1 MNWFTIL
8 PDIRRLFGAFVVLR
22 SPSLTLSTELYQ
34 KFSGFLAMAS
44 SSDDE
49 CMTPEHLLDHP
60 EMKGMIPEHPGIES
74 EFLSHVRSQEICSQ
88 ERSSSDK
95 ESLALES
102 IGSSDK
108 EGSGGSS
115 QEGGGSSSQEGS
127 GSDKEG
133 EGSDSKL
140 ENVRKKRKLE
150 KLPEIAEEAV
160 EEEEEYR
167 KAKVWKEWWDRT
179 KKEAKEFDL
188 EDWKERNGDLS
199 HKSREQIRG
208 ELQEYCKS
216 VPSFP
221 SNLGAI
227 GGLDDV
233 VKSFFVHD
241 VDPKLWEKYVAE
253 CRESEGFDVVT
264 YPGPSPYLLVRP
276 ITSYVDYPELHQELI
291 EFATRALE
299 EKQPGCQFLHIE
311 RVTGYACSG
320 YMYNI
325 TFRAQSADDPDGKS
339 FQAKVYAGI
348 NKVEVIFCRPKVK
361 T

>member
-22 SPSLTLSTELYQ
+22 SPSLS
-34 KFSGFLAMAS
+34 FLAMAS
-44 SSDDE
+44 GSDDE
-49 CMTPEHLLDHP
+49 CMTPEHLLEHP
-60 EMKGMIPEHPGIES
+60 EMKGMILEHPGIES
-74 EFLSHVRSQEICSQ
+74 EFLSHVRSPEISSQ

-102 IGSSDK
+102 IGSS
-108 EGSGGSS
+108 SS
-115 QEGGGSSSQEGS
+115 QEES

-133 EGSDSKL
+133 EGSDNKL
-140 ENVRKKRKLE
+140 ENVWKKRNLE
-150 KLPEIAEEAV
+150 KLPEIAEEA

-167 KAKVWKEWWDRT
+167 KAKEWKEWWDRR

-188 EDWKERNGDLS
+188 EGWKERNGDLS
-199 HKSREQIRG
+199 HKSREQIRE

-227 GGLDDV
+227 GGFDDV
-233 VKSFFVHD
+233 DKSFFVHD
-241 VDPKLWEKYVAE
+241 VDPELWEKYMAE

-264 YPGPSPYLLVRP
+264 YPGPSPYILVRP

-299 EKQPGCQFLHIE
+299 EKQPGYQFLHIE

-348 NKVEVIFCRPKVK
+348 NKVEVIFCRPKVE